1 MVDPT
6 DEIAKQARQG
16 SVAAIIQLLNE
27 QLASSGVRTRAIREN
42 GVLQMLC
49 EAESVDRL
57 DRSTLVPHIREI
69 LEAIG
74 PSNIRR
80 VKINCRIVREQQ
92 SLWLEEISRDPE
104 NNLLWLEEITLA
116 RRNPFKRLAT
126 DLKERNS
133 KTVKPSQLKPSS
145 SPFERDR
152 RQLRRGM
159 LGGVFLSIAL
169 LLAGWAAYKALAPN
183 QASQM
188 QATKPESSANLSP
201 NQQTVSVANQTN
213 SPKASGDPFAAAVR
227 IAEQA
232 SVDGRKA
239 QTRAQWLEIANRWQ
253 QASDL
258 MGQVP
263 ENDRRYQTALNRKS
277 VYRKNSESALR
288 QLQRKRS

>member
-6 DEIAKQARQG
+6 DEIARQARQG

-42 GVLQMLC
+42 GVLEMLC
-49 EAESVDRL
+49 EAESVEQIEQT
-57 DRSTLVPHIREI
+57 TLVPRIREI
-69 LEAIG
+69 LETIR

-104 NNLLWLEEITLA
+104 NHLLWFEEITLT

-126 DLKERNS
+126 DMRERNS
-133 KTVKPSQLKPSS
+133 KSVKPSQLKPS

-159 LGGVFLSIAL
+159 LGGILMSGAL
-169 LLAGWAAYKALAPN
+169 LLGGWAAYKALAPK
-183 QASQM
+183 QGDRT
-188 QATKPESSANLSP
+188 QATKPESSTNLSP
-201 NQQTVSVANQTN
+201 NQQTLSVANQTN
-213 SPKASGDPFAAAVR
+213 SPNVSGDPFAAAVR
-227 IAEQA
+227 LAEQA
-232 SVDGRKA
+232 SVDGKKA

-253 QASDL
+253 QASDM

-263 ENDRRYQTALNRKS
+263 ATDRRYQTALNRKS

-288 QLQRKRS
+288 QLQKRRS